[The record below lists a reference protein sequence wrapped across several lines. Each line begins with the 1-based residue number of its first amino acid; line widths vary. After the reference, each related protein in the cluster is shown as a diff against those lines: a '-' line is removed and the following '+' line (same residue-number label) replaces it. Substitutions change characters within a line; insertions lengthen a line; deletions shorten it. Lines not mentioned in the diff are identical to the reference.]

1 VKAKGPSTKEVRNI
15 SQPKVFYRERGR
27 KPSKH
32 NDAKE
37 PKFNRSSN
45 VHLCTGWEATMPKQ
59 QSFATI
65 LVGKSIL
72 LREGLARILRSAN
85 FRIVASVSCANDL
98 LPSKPQL
105 HQPLFLIAHTGD
117 SFDAAIEQIGIIR
130 DRHPT
135 GRIAIVADRYRLG
148 ELVSALR
155 AGANGFFVDVMT
167 CDVFIKSIEL
177 VMMGETIY
185 PPAFLSF
192 VLDPEINNHDEVV
205 PRDEQEQET
214 ILIATED
221 AIAPPQLSPREKSI
235 LRCLVEGDS
244 NKCIARKIDIAEAT
258 VKVHVKAILR
268 KIRVQNRTQAAIWGM
283 KNGSLAPAANNN
295 CPLLPADASK
305 LLSKPVA
312 MISEIKQIEGPMPA
326 GVIIREAD
334 DVEVSSI
341 DHLIRKGINR
351 RINGTARLGK

>member
-1 VKAKGPSTKEVRNI
+1 
-15 SQPKVFYRERGR
+15 
-27 KPSKH
+27 
-32 NDAKE
+32 
-37 PKFNRSSN
+37 
-45 VHLCTGWEATMPKQ
+45 MPRQ

-72 LREGLARILRSAN
+72 LREGLARILRSGN

-105 HQPLFLIAHTGD
+105 HEPLFLIAHTGD

-155 AGANGFFVDVMT
+155 AGANGYFVDVMT

-192 VLDPEINNHDEVV
+192 VLDPEINHLDEAV
-205 PRDEQEQET
+205 PRDEQEQAIIISEDT
-214 ILIATED
+214 IAS
-221 AIAPPQLSPREKSI
+221 PQLSPREKSI

-283 KNGSLAPAANNN
+283 KNGSPANNN
-295 CPLLPADASK
+295 SPPSIADTNN

-312 MISEIKQIEGPMPA
+312 MISEIKQIEGPIPP
-326 GVIIREAD
+326 GVIVHEANN
-334 DVEVSSI
+334 VEVSRI
-341 DHLIRKGINR
+341 DQVIRRGIDR
-351 RINGTARLGK
+351 KMGGRLGK